1 MNVDPQTRFGC
12 SEEFAE
18 LCALSTTGSLTDD
31 ERLHLER
38 HLASC
43 EKCSALLRDYRSL
56 ASEGVAK
63 LAVELNFDE
72 KLESADHN
80 WAQAEAKDRI
90 LNQLRIGDSARVEME
105 PQLTRGPAPLL
116 RRAGITSRL
125 QTVRLLKIAA
135 VIVVAVLLGYQFGFR
150 RGADRVSTQSTAVVD
165 ASVEQRLADLRG
177 QREALDAQLVASS
190 KTVAD
195 LNERSEREEKELAE
209 LKNEKSSLEKTASQL
224 SSTNE
229 QQAGTLDAVSAQR
242 DDLQHKLLDAQQSL
256 QSVRDQLNK
265 SQDERQKVLLQTA
278 SLETRIGELTEQLRA
293 NNESSDQE
301 KDFLASDR
309 DIRELMGARQLYIA
323 DVFDVD
329 HNGKKRKPFGRVF
342 YTKGKSLIFYAF
354 DLDQQPG
361 SRNAKAFQ
369 VWGSP
374 YEDQSNPVSLGIFY
388 MDSEANRRWVLKS
401 DDPTT
406 LAQINAVF
414 VTVEPN
420 GESKTPS
427 GKPFLY
433 AYLRTAPANH
443 P

>member
-1 MNVDPQTRFGC
+1 MNADPEIRFGC

-18 LCALSTTGSLTDD
+18 LCALSTTGSLTAD
-31 ERLHLER
+31 ERSLLER
-38 HLASC
+38 HISSC
-43 EKCSALLRDYRSL
+43 EKCSALLADYKSL
-56 ASEGVAK
+56 ASDGMAK
-63 LAVELNFDE
+63 LAVELNLDE
-72 KLESADHN
+72 DIKGIDHE
-80 WAQAEAKDRI
+80 WAQAEARKRI
-90 LNQLRIGDSARVEME
+90 LDQLSADDSSQTKAT
-105 PQLTRGPAPLL
+105 PQATVRFGSL
-116 RRAGITSRL
+116 RRGARIPSGPYV
-125 QTVRLLKIAA
+125 VRLLKIAA
-135 VIVVAVLLGYQFGFR
+135 IVLLGVLLGYQFGFR
-150 RGADRVSTQSTAVVD
+150 RGTNHARTDSPAV
-165 ASVEQRLADLRG
+165 ALSLQQELTDLRG
-177 QREALDAQLVASS
+177 QRVALNITLTS
-190 KTVAD
+190 KAKIIDD
-195 LNERSEREEKELAE
+195 LNERSQREQKELAGLE
-209 LKNEKSSLEKTASQL
+209 DVKASLEKTTSQL

-229 QQAGTLDAVSAQR
+229 QQASSLESVSAQR
-242 DDLQHKLLDAQQSL
+242 DELDRKWQDAEQSL
-256 QSVRDQLNK
+256 QNVRTDLNK
-265 SQDERQKVLLQTA
+265 VQDERQKLLLQTA
-278 SLETRIGELTEQLRA
+278 SLETRIGELSATLRET
-293 NNESSDQE
+293 NESSDRQ

-361 SRNAKAFQ
+361 SRDAKAFQ

-374 YEDQSNPVSLGIFY
+374 YEDQSSPVSLGIFY

-401 DDPTT
+401 DNPTT

-433 AYLRTAPANH
+433 AYLRSAAANH

>member
-1 MNVDPQTRFGC
+1 MNVDRQTQFGC
-12 SEEFAE
+12 NEEFAE
-18 LCALSTTGSLTDD
+18 LCALSTTGSLSDD

-63 LAVELNFDE
+63 LAVELNLDE
-72 KLESADHN
+72 GLESADHD

-90 LNQLRIGDSARVEME
+90 LNQVKVGDSARVEIAS
-105 PQLTRGPAPLL
+105 QLTSEAAAFWG
-116 RRAGITSRL
+116 GITSQP
-125 QTVRLLKIAA
+125 QTVRVLTIAA
-135 VIVVAVLLGYQFGFR
+135 AIVVAVLLGYQFGFR
-150 RGADRVSTQSTAVVD
+150 RGANHASTQSPAVVG
-165 ASVEQRLADLRG
+165 ASVEQRLVDLRE
-177 QREALDAQLVASS
+177 QREALDALLAANS
-190 KTVAD
+190 KTIAA
-195 LNERSEREEKELAE
+195 LSERSEREEGELAE
-209 LKNEKSSLEKTASQL
+209 LKNEKSSLEKTTSQL

-229 QQAGTLDAVSAQR
+229 QQAGTLDSVSAQR
-242 DDLQHKLLDAQQSL
+242 DDLQRKLQDAQQSL

-265 SQDERQKVLLQTA
+265 SQDERQKALLQTA
-278 SLETRIGELTEQLRA
+278 GLEIRIGELTTALREA
-293 NNESSDQE
+293 GESSDQQ

-374 YEDQSNPVSLGIFY
+374 YEDQSSPVSLGIFY

-414 VTVEPN
+414 VTVEPY
-420 GESKTPS
+420 GQSKTPS